1 MQSRGWSDASPQPPT
16 EPVRPANLYIS
27 ELDFQAFDDLDSS
40 ADHSDLDGIVSD
52 GCNDIAESIDS
63 IFNKNVD
70 ESVPEEFKGP
80 MSDSLSYNYRNLGK
94 EAGYHSSEFDY
105 SRREFCRSPSIDLP
119 KPSKQSVRS
128 PQAHDVAQKEVRY
141 RPPTPKPEPV
151 YPLPHDSVIINE
163 LVPAIKREHKKYMLL
178 SSKSFRRLLPK
189 ERTKYIKQLAKTY
202 IDAATHG
209 LQLKNSLGQRVN
221 CPAMVVLHDA
231 IHCTH
236 RNTYVVCRKPNTQ
249 VKEFHNLQR
258 IKANGSLWRLVV
270 QQQKFKLE
278 PVHPTLEYS
287 GICSVTAVR
296 GQEDCSA
303 SNWNSFSIVRV
314 DKKGRVVYILKFDE
328 LRVVSDLYEFNKHE
342 AASY

>member
-1 MQSRGWSDASPQPPT
+1 MSTCSASALQSRGWSDPPPVT
-16 EPVRPANLYIS
+16 QTKPEPPANLYLS
-27 ELDFQAFDDLDSS
+27 ELDLQAFDDLESPGN
-40 ADHSDLDGIVSD
+40 HSDLDGTISD
-52 GCNDIAESIDS
+52 GSYDINESINS
-63 IFNKNVD
+63 IFSKNV
-70 ESVPEEFKGP
+70 EEAVPEEFKGAMP
-80 MSDSLSYNYRNLGK
+80 DSLGDKYTNLHDVTNYRSN
-94 EAGYHSSEFDY
+94 AFAY
-105 SRREFCRSPSIDLP
+105 SRGEFCRSPSIDLP
-119 KPSKQSVRS
+119 TASERARS
-128 PQAHDVAQKEVRY
+128 PPQAHETVPKKIRY
-141 RPPTPKPEPV
+141 RPATPEPEPI

-163 LVPAIKREHKKYMLL
+163 MVPAIKREHKKYMLL

-189 ERTKYIKQLAKTY
+189 ERTKYIKRLAKTY
-202 IDAATHG
+202 IDAAKHG
-209 LQLKNSLGQRVN
+209 LQLKNNLGQRVD

-287 GICSVTAVR
+287 GVCSVTAVR

-303 SNWNSFSIVRV
+303 SN
-314 DKKGRVVYILKFDE
+314 
-328 LRVVSDLYEFNKHE
+328 
-342 AASY
+342 